1 MNSHLKRSPTSIV
14 FDFLNVLWMI
24 LLSLI
29 MAFPFYYI
37 IIYSISD
44 SRLMSSGLVY
54 WPVGV
59 NLDAYRMILS
69 NSRIINSVGVSAL
82 RTVVG
87 PTLMI
92 IVTSMAGYVL
102 TRERMNGVKAL
113 RRFFVFTMYM
123 GAGIIPTYLLIKNL
137 GMIGTFWVYVIPQ
150 SVSVYNMVLIKTYIE
165 SVPASLEEAARIDG
179 ANDFVAFW
187 RVIFPVCIP
196 VIAATGLFSA
206 VGHWN
211 DFIDTQFYNNM
222 NPQLFTLQYMLYQ
235 VLASAESLAQAR
247 SEAALGRQVLPQSLK
262 MAVTVIT
269 VLPIAMVYPLVQKHF
284 AKGLLIGAVKG

>member
-1 MNSHLKRSPTSIV
+1 MNSHLKRSPASIV

-82 RTVVG
+82 RTVIG